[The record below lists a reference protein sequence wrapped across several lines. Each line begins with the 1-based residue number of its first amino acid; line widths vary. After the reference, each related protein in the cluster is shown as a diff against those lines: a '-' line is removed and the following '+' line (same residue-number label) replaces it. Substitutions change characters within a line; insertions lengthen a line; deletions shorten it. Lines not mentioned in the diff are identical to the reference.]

1 MKHLVLAMIVVFCPT
16 LPAYAQAVQMNPRAS
31 IQWLPLRG
39 AESRE
44 AVLARVQAVLDGE
57 QSGRPPG
64 GRVGHKGSNMTKR
77 HIIDHGPPRTAR
89 PARSLILPGVSRKPV
104 VNLTTHASVGNEAS
118 VDDQ

>member
-31 IQWLPLRG
+31 MQWVPLRG

-44 AVLARVQAVLDGE
+44 AALARVQAVLDGE
-57 QSGRPPG
+57 PSGRPPG
-64 GRVGHKGSNMTKR
+64 GRGGHKGSNMTKR

-89 PARSLILPGVSRKPV
+89 PARSLVLPAASRRPV
-104 VNLTTHASVGNEAS
+104 VNLTTNANVGNSS